1 MVLPLAAAAA
11 RRRVGGVISSQVQR
25 RTMAGGPAKEWEG
38 IDKVVRGVF
47 PGDHQLALAIMG
59 GYTGLFLIFKMKSAM
74 SGTKEE
80 EKPVVVSSGADTG
93 AGIPAIGTPE
103 FDNFLDSEAFVKL
116 LDSEEQLTKALAE

>member
-1 MVLPLAAAAA
+1 MVLPLVATAA
-11 RRRVGGVISSQVQR
+11 RRRVGGAIKSQVQR
-25 RTMAGGPAKEWEG
+25 RAMGGGPAKEWEG

-59 GYTGLFLIFKMKSAM
+59 GYGGLYMLVKMKSAM
-74 SGTKEE
+74 SGSKEE
-80 EKPVVVSSGADTG
+80 EKPAVVSSGADTG

-103 FDNFLDSEAFVKL
+103 FDKFLDSEAFVQL